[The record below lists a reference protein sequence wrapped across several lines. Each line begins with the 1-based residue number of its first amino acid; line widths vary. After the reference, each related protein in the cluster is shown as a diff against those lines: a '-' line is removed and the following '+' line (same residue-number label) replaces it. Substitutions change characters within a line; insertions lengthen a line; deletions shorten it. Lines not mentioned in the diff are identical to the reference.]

1 MQTITERLH
10 IVEGSEWKD
19 AVIAL
24 LEPESPYRP
33 WRLGFG
39 EAHADDPVAIVLN
52 TDPTS
57 VLTKLAYIGDD
68 GDPGCTRPAS
78 AFPT

>member
-1 MQTITERLH
+1 MERRGDRS
-10 IVEGSEWKD
+10 V
-19 AVIAL
+19 

-33 WRLGFG
+33 WRHGFG
-39 EAHADDPVAIVLN
+39 EAHVGDPVAIVLN

-68 GDPGCTRPAS
+68 GDPGCARPAS